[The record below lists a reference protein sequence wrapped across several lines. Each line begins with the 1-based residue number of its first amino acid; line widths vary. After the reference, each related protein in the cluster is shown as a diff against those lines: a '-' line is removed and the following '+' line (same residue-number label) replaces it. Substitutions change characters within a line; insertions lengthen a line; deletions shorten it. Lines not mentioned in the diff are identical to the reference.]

1 MMRIRIVTA
10 ALVVLP
16 AILVAQSPMRVAT
29 VKFSQ
34 PAKVAEL
41 DIDKLKGQPSR
52 LAWSADGTQV
62 YLQTLEG
69 RFGQA
74 DAKLRHYSVTLA
86 DGTRQDM
93 PGEPAWAA
101 TYWTDKSAQTSPDN
115 PAFKI
120 DVKTETRTARSAGT
134 PMGGDLARGGTVGD
148 ATGSGGGTSTED
160 ATTAAYNN
168 QPVPVNMMVVGGAT
182 IGEFVNS
189 VIVPGM
195 TFGWG
200 PRGTKVIAFAE
211 PKNGRITIMDARGE
225 KREVQGSKNAILPA
239 WSPDGTRIAWL
250 QKDGKK
256 KFTLQVARVEPG
268 S

>member
-1 MMRIRIVTA
+1 MRIRIVTA

-16 AILVAQSPMRVAT
+16 AILAAQSPMRVAT
-29 VKFSQ
+29 VRFSQ

-86 DGTRQDM
+86 DGARQDM

-101 TYWTDKSAQTSPDN
+101 TYWTDKSAQTSPDG
-115 PAFKI
+115 PPLKI
-120 DVKTETRTARSAGT
+120 EVKTETRTAKTVSA
-134 PMGGDLARGGTVGD
+134 PMAGDLARGGTVGESSGS
-148 ATGSGGGTSTED
+148 AGGTGSGD
-160 ATTAAYNN
+160 AMAAAYNN
-168 QPVPVNMMVVGGAT
+168 QPVAVNMLLVGGAT
-182 IGEFVNS
+182 VGEFVNS

-200 PRGTKVIAFAE
+200 PKGTKVIAFAE
-211 PKNGRITIMDARGE
+211 PKNGRITIMDTQGE

>member
-1 MMRIRIVTA
+1 MRIRIVTA

-86 DGTRQDM
+86 DGARQDM
-93 PGEPAWAA
+93 PAEPAWASA
-101 TYWTDKSAQTSPDN
+101 YWTDKSAQTSPDN

-120 DVKTETRTARSAGT
+120 DVKTETRTAKTVSA
-134 PMGGDLARGGTVGD
+134 PMGGEMARGGSSGGD
-148 ATGSGGGTSTED
+148 DTTTGGGTSSGD
-160 ATTAAYNN
+160 AMAAAYNN
-168 QPVPVNMMVVGGAT
+168 QPVPVNMMMVGGAT

-211 PKNGRITIMDARGE
+211 PKNGRITIMDTQGE

-256 KFTLQVARVEPG
+256 KFTLQVARVESG